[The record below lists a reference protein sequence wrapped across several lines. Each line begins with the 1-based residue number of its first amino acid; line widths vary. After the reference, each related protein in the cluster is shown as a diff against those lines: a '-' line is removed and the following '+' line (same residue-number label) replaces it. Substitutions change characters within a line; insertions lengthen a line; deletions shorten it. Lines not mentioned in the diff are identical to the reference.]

1 MTTTPHPTSKAFT
14 LSENLLKAY
23 QTNKPIDRDI
33 SIESHYRNAW
43 DTYIEN
49 EYRIT
54 KHKDKSKTLSDLEI
68 FCRGFTDA
76 ESRTKVLDYEQKCK
90 QCEAKDEAC
99 QNDYQNFV
107 NSSYAEQLHEYREL
121 IEELLKLEKC
131 LKYLKD
137 KEGKI
142 NTDTL
147 KEKVDAN
154 ILQQVE
160 GQVKELNQLIK
171 DKKAFESTEDKQLVK
186 ELSEVWNYVLK
197 KQKLD
202 TLKNAIQRIEKGF
215 ERQMDKCNNET
226 RIEVIV
232 NSFFGTFERQ
242 HTSVL
247 IGQTLLRIK
256 EMPHLCY
263 YYNGVRFI
271 YLNNWNHQDQPH
283 ELLQFMV
290 SDKVLKFLD
299 IEAKYTHSKTF
310 ISNLRIAVNKRFK
323 SVSWY
328 EQIKKATPRINFLDQ
343 CYNLKTGQ
351 FEAHSPTHFCRAVY
365 PITTDYLTQ
374 HLPSTSEAMLSELKQ
389 IPAWYRYYTTSFVTQ
404 SRNPKTGNIEDD
416 IRDPLDLWLQIVYST
431 TGLKNESNYQD
442 FILAAKGKRGKSTKA
457 LQIQEMLGSDLHS
470 LDASF
475 EARNSKEERERGNEL
490 QSMQG
495 YVLLTDDDISKK
507 KTRGDATK
515 RLTRRNEVRLRS
527 NYSQGRPLWSS
538 SQYVIDLSNNV
549 LPIINAGD
557 EIPQRIRTY
566 FLQEVKELDP
576 ALNDKL
582 RKEQRA
588 MLLWGA
594 RIVMGFLTN
603 LSDTIRPT
611 LLYCNNPR
619 PIENTRELLLG
630 ADYIRSFVEHLQL
643 RYGQRGEQRLSKD
656 YLFDL
661 YKKHLSLEG
670 ASVKGQTKTAF
681 LQALDNLFSQSIL
694 GKVSKDGTARKWLT
708 KESPNQQTTNAVNLV
723 IEGSGKDYEK
733 ELNTPKI
740 AGGMFS
746 AN

>member
-1 MTTTPHPTSKAFT
+1 MQSTTHPTSKAFT
-14 LSENLLKAY
+14 LSKDLLKAY
-23 QTNKPIDRDI
+23 QSNKPIDRDI

-43 DTYIEN
+43 DSYVEN
-49 EYRIT
+49 EHRID
-54 KHKDKSKTLSDLEI
+54 KHEDRSQTLTRLEK
-68 FCRGFTDA
+68 FCRGFRDA
-76 ESRTKVLDYEQKCK
+76 TSRETELRYYHLLI
-90 QCEAKDEAC
+90 KDE
-99 QNDYQNFV
+99 
-107 NSSYAEQLHEYREL
+107 
-121 IEELLKLEKC
+121 KKT
-131 LKYLKD
+131 KLKD
-137 KEGKI
+137 KEYEYLVQSKFYKSKLRGYIACCDEIRAIEKQPLKSGGFKKLTKTEKNEI
-142 NTDTL
+142 QIL
-147 KEKVDAN
+147 KESIKHYLTYNSKD
-154 ILQQVE
+154 
-160 GQVKELNQLIK
+160 ELYQKDLLRTSQFIELKHLI
-171 DKKAFESTEDKQLVK
+171 ED
-186 ELSEVWNYVLK
+186 
-197 KQKLD
+197 
-202 TLKNAIQRIEKGF
+202 IRIEIKAIESIF
-215 ERQMDKCNNET
+215 EKNWNNET

-247 IGQTLLRIK
+247 IGQTLLRIE

-290 SDKVLKFLD
+290 SSKVLKFLD
-299 IEAKYTHSKTF
+299 IEAKHTHSKTF
-310 ISNLRIAVNKRFK
+310 MDNLRIAVNKRFK
-323 SVSWY
+323 AISWY

-351 FEAHSPTHFCRAVY
+351 FEPHSPTHFCRAVY

-374 HLPSTSEAMLSELKQ
+374 HLPSTSEAMLFELKQ

-404 SRNPKTGNIEDD
+404 SRNPKTGDLEDD
-416 IRDPLDLWLQIVYST
+416 IRDPLDLWLQTVYST

-442 FILAAKGKRGKSTKA
+442 FVLAAKGKRGKSTHA
-457 LQIQEMLGSDLHS
+457 LHTNEMIGSDLHS

-495 YVLLTDDDISKK
+495 YVLITDDDISKK

-527 NYSQGRPLWSS
+527 NFSQGRPLWSS

-603 LSDTIRPT
+603 LSNTIRPT
-611 LLYCNNPR
+611 LIYCNNPR
-619 PIENTRELLLG
+619 PLNNTRELLLG
-630 ADYIRSFVEHLQL
+630 ADYVRSFVENLQL
-643 RYGQRGEQRLSKD
+643 RYGQRGELRLSKD

-661 YKKHLSLEG
+661 YKKHLAIEG

-708 KESPNQQTTNAVNLV
+708 KESPKTQTTNAVNLI
-723 IEGSGKDYEK
+723 IEDSGKDYEK
-733 ELNTPKI
+733 ELNTPKVS
-740 AGGMFS
+740 AGMFPM
-746 AN
+746 N